1 MNPPIGSVL
10 RPQDKLLIVANGAY
24 GKRMAEIAT
33 YYKINHLLVSLN
45 ETEIIDPIQVKN
57 LLNENKDITHFS
69 MVHCETTTGIL
80 NPLKEISDVVKNYPV
95 TFIVDAMSSFGGIP
109 IDIKD
114 LGIDFLI
121 SSSNKCIQGVLRF
134 GFVIALKDKLKE
146 CKGIARS
153 LSLDLYDQ
161 WITMEEGNGKWR
173 FTSPTHVVIAFFQA
187 LKELEEEGGIES
199 RYLRYKE
206 NNKLLI
212 EGMKSLGFKPLL
224 PMNVQSPIITSFLYP
239 FSNFSF
245 IDFYNQL
252 KSKGYVIYPG
262 KISMA
267 DTFRMGNIGNIYPK
281 DIENLIESIKNS

>member
-1 MNPPIGSVL
+1 
-10 RPQDKLLIVANGAY
+10 
-24 GKRMAEIAT
+24 
-33 YYKINHLLVSLN
+33 
-45 ETEIIDPIQVKN
+45 
-57 LLNENKDITHFS
+57 
-69 MVHCETTTGIL
+69 
-80 NPLKEISDVVKNYPV
+80 
-95 TFIVDAMSSFGGIP
+95 MSSFGGIP
-109 IDIKD
+109 IDMKD

-121 SSSNKCIQGVLRF
+121 SSSNKCIQGVPGF
-134 GFVIALKDKLKE
+134 GFVIALKDKLKQ
-146 CKGIARS
+146 CKGVARS

-161 WITMEEGNGKWR
+161 WITMEEGKGKWR
-173 FTSPTHVVIAFFQA
+173 FTSPTHVVRTFFQA

-212 EGMKSLGFKPLL
+212 EGMKSLGFKTLL

-239 FSNFSF
+239 SSNFSF

-252 KSKGYVIYPG
+252 KSKGYVIYPV

-267 DTFRMGNIGNIYPK
+267 DTFRIGNIGNIYPK